1 MNGAMLSHIEST
13 SRRPGH
19 FPGPCYGFLCLAPT
33 EMRHVCVHL
42 LLLRFLLFFYAF
54 PSVFPPC
61 LYLARSCWLRML
73 PILVLNQ

>member
-1 MNGAMLSHIEST
+1 MIGAMLPHIEST

-19 FPGPCYGFLCLAPT
+19 SPGPCYGFLCLAPT

-42 LLLRFLLFFYAF
+42 LLLRFILFFMHF
-54 PSVFPPC
+54 PLFFPC

-73 PILVLNQ
+73 LLLVLNQ